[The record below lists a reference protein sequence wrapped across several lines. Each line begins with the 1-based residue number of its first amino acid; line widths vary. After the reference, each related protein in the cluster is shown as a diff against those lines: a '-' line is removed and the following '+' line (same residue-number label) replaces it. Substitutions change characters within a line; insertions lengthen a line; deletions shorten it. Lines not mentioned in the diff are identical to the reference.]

1 MASLSDDDI
10 EKLFSGAPQYFAR
23 SEGHFTGAP
32 HPSVAYPWDEAL
44 EIRDLTDHVQIEN
57 AAWSNVTAWPHITRK
72 RTTPD
77 AKDSDAKP
85 IKKRSH
91 FYPRC
96 RERPSMLS
104 IQGLEKGT
112 VGYEAALELSVS
124 DALQEDQYGFD
135 NLGSRP
141 AAVTQARNNLMD
153 PIASAAAAQ
162 SAAKATQTGNANAID
177 ESASGV
183 KYVGETQ
190 ILEELIKNGRRY
202 ADGSF
207 YEPNQ
212 SKEFYNELFSHIL
225 RAPAKKSRTS
235 GQHKRSSSQG
245 SASLD
250 TELIPQIEALLD
262 VLATPNVWIDFS
274 HVEWRLRLG
283 QVLWAS
289 SPEDN
294 IASGDSS
301 PGSDGSTA
309 RPATCDERYT
319 ERYWLLLQILLATE
333 LLLRLDAITDGD
345 EYGLEY
351 VHPSEVHRFEKV
363 ANPAVRW
370 SLILARAWLENI
382 EVIRIDEQDE
392 SAILE
397 AKEQLEKTKEKLQSA
412 ASAKR
417 PSSITSSK
425 KESSLRHTVG
435 WITTLTRKLSLIEG
449 RLHTSKEPEKKYV
462 YAMKAK
468 NASRQYH
475 GIAHFAQE
483 LKWPNDLVD
492 VFSQRALDAARVP
505 EPLNTKITGTP
516 APTNVQGKS
525 QLDFSRR
532 LMRRRKVIAGLHPG
546 GWLSRSYLSGLMLP
560 GDGVCNLLMSTLLEG
575 DDDAL
580 STDRKSVV

>member
-212 SKEFYNELFSHIL
+212 
-225 RAPAKKSRTS
+225 R
-235 GQHKRSSSQG
+235 
-245 SASLD
+245 
-250 TELIPQIEALLD
+250 
-262 VLATPNVWIDFS
+262 
-274 HVEWRLRLG
+274 
-283 QVLWAS
+283 
-289 SPEDN
+289 
-294 IASGDSS
+294 
-301 PGSDGSTA
+301 
-309 RPATCDERYT
+309 
-319 ERYWLLLQILLATE
+319 
-333 LLLRLDAITDGD
+333 
-345 EYGLEY
+345 
-351 VHPSEVHRFEKV
+351 
-363 ANPAVRW
+363 
-370 SLILARAWLENI
+370 
-382 EVIRIDEQDE
+382 
-392 SAILE
+392 
-397 AKEQLEKTKEKLQSA
+397 
-412 ASAKR
+412 
-417 PSSITSSK
+417 
-425 KESSLRHTVG
+425 
-435 WITTLTRKLSLIEG
+435 
-449 RLHTSKEPEKKYV
+449 
-462 YAMKAK
+462 
-468 NASRQYH
+468 
-475 GIAHFAQE
+475 
-483 LKWPNDLVD
+483 
-492 VFSQRALDAARVP
+492 
-505 EPLNTKITGTP
+505 
-516 APTNVQGKS
+516 
-525 QLDFSRR
+525 
-532 LMRRRKVIAGLHPG
+532 
-546 GWLSRSYLSGLMLP
+546 
-560 GDGVCNLLMSTLLEG
+560 
-575 DDDAL
+575 
-580 STDRKSVV
+580 DRKSVV